1 MVEAGKLVEGRLV
14 TTVEEGRR
22 GWEGCTVASWGWD
35 SLGDGL
41 ERTVSAVNSSV
52 TSQAGTGLEAAPAG
66 CWPFGR
72 TGSDEEM
79 KSAIASIDSIASS
92 SPSRSESSSGRI
104 TPGRMGAFF
113 RDVPGDSTDVTVV
126 AVGNLGA
133 RLFSLSF
140 NFALAFRL
148 SLSAAIF
155 AFVSASP
162 LAMGLAPGI
171 LGGDEIEVGSL
182 TGMILLLAVIFT
194 SFEAGEALVEAG
206 VRLFPPS
213 PASFT
218 GVIISF
224 GGGVLGFGGLMVTFT
239 SIGCCFGWP
248 VISSSCVW
256 SLAGQRTGKPARAVR
271 QDGSDQARSVTATR

>member
-72 TGSDEEM
+72 TGSEEEM
-79 KSAIASIDSIASS
+79 KSAIASIDSISSS

-104 TPGRMGAFF
+104 TPGRIGAFF

-126 AVGNLGA
+126 AVGNLGV

-148 SLSAAIF
+148 SLRAAIL
-155 AFVSASP
+155 ALVSASP
-162 LAMGLAPGI
+162 L
-171 LGGDEIEVGSL
+171 
-182 TGMILLLAVIFT
+182 T
-194 SFEAGEALVEAG
+194 
-206 VRLFPPS
+206 
-213 PASFT
+213 
-218 GVIISF
+218 ISF
-224 GGGVLGFGGLMVTFT
+224 GGGVFSFGGLIVTLT
-239 SIGCCFGWP
+239 SMGCCLGCP
-248 VISSSCVW
+248 VISSSWFC
-256 SLAGQRTGKPARAVR
+256 SATGLRTEKPALAVR
-271 QDGSDQARSVTATR
+271 QDGSDQALSHTATKCDLSNWTRVEP

>member
-1 MVEAGKLVEGRLV
+1 M
-14 TTVEEGRR
+14 
-22 GWEGCTVASWGWD
+22 
-35 SLGDGL
+35 
-41 ERTVSAVNSSV
+41 
-52 TSQAGTGLEAAPAG
+52 
-66 CWPFGR
+66 
-72 TGSDEEM
+72 
-79 KSAIASIDSIASS
+79 ASS

-104 TPGRMGAFF
+104 TPGRIGAFF
-113 RDVPGDSTDVTVV
+113 LADAGDSTEVTVV

-140 NFALAFRL
+140 NFVVVLRL
-148 SLSAAIF
+148 SLRAAIL

-162 LAMGLAPGI
+162 LAMGLVPGI
-171 LGGDEIEVGSL
+171 RGGEEMDVGSL
-182 TGMILLLAVIFT
+182 TGMILLFAVIFT
-194 SFEAGEALVEAG
+194 NFEAGEPLVEAG

-248 VISSSCVW
+248 VISSSCAW
-256 SLAGQRTGKPARAVR
+256 SLAAAEDRETSSSSEAGWIRP
-271 QDGSDQARSVTATR
+271 GS